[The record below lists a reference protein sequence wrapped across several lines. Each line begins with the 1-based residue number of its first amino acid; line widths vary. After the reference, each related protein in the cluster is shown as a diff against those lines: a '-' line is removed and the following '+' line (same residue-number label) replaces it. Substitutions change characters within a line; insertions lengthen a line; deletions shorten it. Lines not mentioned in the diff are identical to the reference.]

1 MGSNNTG
8 PRERGRKAP
17 ENVPLDSPWEGCG
30 DTGRKIQWPGE
41 KIKEK
46 WFIIVFF
53 VWMKELILGQHVFWL
68 EYESDGDW
76 GCIWMAKSD
85 LSLPGESCL
94 NPPTFPWKGE
104 KNKSYIEHNC
114 LDLIE
119 YRTEVRAYLEDVPL
133 GKVEVFFY
141 RWILKKGVGEE
152 VQWICNCWWK
162 D

>member
-1 MGSNNTG
+1 M
-8 PRERGRKAP
+8 
-17 ENVPLDSPWEGCG
+17 
-30 DTGRKIQWPGE
+30 
-41 KIKEK
+41 
-46 WFIIVFF
+46 
-53 VWMKELILGQHVFWL
+53 
-68 EYESDGDW
+68 
-76 GCIWMAKSD
+76 
-85 LSLPGESCL
+85 

-152 VQWICNCWWK
+152 VQWICNC
-162 D
+162 